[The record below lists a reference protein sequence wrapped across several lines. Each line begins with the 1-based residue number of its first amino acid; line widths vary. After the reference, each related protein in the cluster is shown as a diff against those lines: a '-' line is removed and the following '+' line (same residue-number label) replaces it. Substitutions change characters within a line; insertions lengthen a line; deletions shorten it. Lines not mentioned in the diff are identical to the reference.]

1 MLDRFSWFS
10 SWSWE
15 ICDGPVPLPSL
26 SRRMRSTRQ
35 VRTLGLFESSVVL
48 GPYLLAPSATL
59 NSGDDNGRTFQ
70 LVCCYLL

>member
-35 VRTLGLFESSVVL
+35 VRTLGLFESSEL
-48 GPYLLAPSATL
+48 RSA
-59 NSGDDNGRTFQ
+59 RTI
-70 LVCCYLL
+70 LVGSIRDVEQ